1 MTTFVAAAEKADPG
15 DMATLNAAIALER
28 AGIKAYV
35 DAAATGLLPKEI
47 LAIASGFA
55 FALVVERKAASTDLS
70 VIPDLKDPPFR

>member
-1 MTTFVAAAEKADPG
+1 
-15 DMATLNAAIALER
+15 
-28 AGIKAYV
+28 V